1 MKTKT
6 LILSVL
12 CCFLFVSTYQSQ
24 EKYLTKTG
32 EINFYSKAPLED
44 ITADNAKV
52 LSIIDM
58 ATGDMAIQMKMN
70 EFTFKK
76 ALMQEH
82 FNENYIESEKY
93 PKSTFKGKIEDF
105 KNINETKK
113 EFTVKGKLT
122 IHGVTN
128 DVAIKA
134 NIVKT
139 DNTIVVDGNFMVAL
153 KDYKVKIPKIVF
165 MNIAKDIK
173 VSFNFNHQPYKK

>member
-6 LILSVL
+6 LILSIM

-32 EINFYSKAPLED
+32 KINFYSKAPLED
-44 ITADNAKV
+44 ITADNVKA

-58 ATGDMAIQMKMN
+58 TTGDMAIQMKMN

-82 FNENYIESEKY
+82 FNENYVESDKY
-93 PKSTFKGKIEDF
+93 PKATFKGKIEGF
-105 KNINETKK
+105 KSINDTKK

-122 IHGVTN
+122 IHGVTR

-134 NIVKT
+134 NIIKK
-139 DNTIVVDGNFMVAL
+139 DNSIAVDGDFMVAL
-153 KDYKVKIPKIVF
+153 KDYKIKIPKIVF

-173 VSFNFNHQPYKK
+173 VTFNFNHQPYKK